1 MKTALTME
9 RYLIISKD
17 DMKLI
22 ESNPNPYLIIKM
34 LIVLYNFKVIHRT
47 HTLHLA
53 EELHHTG
60 WNACSS
66 CHDDPKRSRNR
77 LIAPGILSNRIYV
90 IDVETN
96 PRKPKI
102 DKVCIN
108 LLVTLR

>member
-1 MKTALTME
+1 M
-9 RYLIISKD
+9 
-17 DMKLI
+17 
-22 ESNPNPYLIIKM
+22 
-34 LIVLYNFKVIHRT
+34 LYNLKVIHRT

-102 DKVCIN
+102 DKVCSKLFFIF
-108 LLVTLR
+108 VIT